1 MCVFYVWVVL
11 LFFPPPYEIR
21 CPVTQAV
28 SHRLPPRSS
37 ESSPGL
43 VHMGFVVYEI
53 ALYRVSSKYLVFPV
67 SALLKQ
73 CPILI
78 DSHINNAIVPAVY
91 SSLQRH
97 KET

>member
-1 MCVFYVWVVL
+1 
-11 LFFPPPYEIR
+11 
-21 CPVTQAV
+21 
-28 SHRLPPRSS
+28 
-37 ESSPGL
+37 
-43 VHMGFVVYEI
+43 MGFVVYEI
-53 ALYRVSSKYLVFPV
+53 ALYRVFSKYLVFPV